1 MWLRAV
7 VTIIVVTVTA
17 VLLPYVTQKAAKNCV
32 NTHYAG
38 GENFFGTVNFAPF
51 YLWCSV
57 PYLVSWIA
65 GGVLVSLHRNEP
77 DSGAATVATIAKP
90 ANSFKPSRGEI
101 NRLRLKTKKKPN

>member
-38 GENFFGTVNFAPF
+38 GENFFGTVN
-51 YLWCSV
+51 SV
-57 PYLVSWIA
+57 SFIS
-65 GGVLVSLHRNEP
+65 GVWFLIWFPGLLE
-77 DSGAATVATIAKP
+77 AYW
-90 ANSFKPSRGEI
+90 
-101 NRLRLKTKKKPN
+101 